1 MDEDY
6 ELDYLKNGFT
16 QFVADNVNNNT
27 NTLDGKVTCYGMG
40 IIAFS
45 ILNKDIPEKMW
56 RKYQQI

>member
-1 MDEDY
+1 MDKDY

-27 NTLDGKVTCYGMG
+27 DTLDGKVTCYGMG

-45 ILNKDIPEKMW
+45 ILNKDTPEK
-56 RKYQQI
+56 K